1 MDENRVRLWPALAG
15 VLLNPVE
22 TYEKLAGEERP
33 PFLGAAFLFTGISL
47 ALALILIPKT
57 QAYALW
63 SLQHNPGVTPEQA
76 AAALALT
83 SILAVAGGVAGGLI
97 GPWLFWV
104 VIAGLLKLYDTLF
117 GGKGASFG
125 SLFAV
130 VVYGYSPA
138 LLGLVIITLIRLA
151 APVANY
157 QWVSVSLAALLPVQK
172 TFLYFFLAQ
181 CDPFSWWSLAL
192 WGTGGALAS
201 RNKISSTL
209 LYLLVVW
216 LVFALIGALIAVKS
230 AASIPG

>member
-1 MDENRVRLWPALAG
+1 MWELLWGILVNPGEAFG
-15 VLLNPVE
+15 ELLQQ
-22 TYEKLAGEERP
+22 ERP
-33 PFLGAAFLFTGISL
+33 SFLAAAFLFTGISL
-47 ALALILIPKT
+47 VLALILIPKT

-63 SLQHNPGVTPEQA
+63 SLQHNPSITPEQA
-76 AAALALT
+76 AAALTIT
-83 SILAVAGGVAGGLI
+83 SVSVVVGSVVSGLI
-97 GPWLFWV
+97 GPWLTWL
-104 VIAGLLKLYDTLF
+104 VIAGLLKLYDALF

-130 VVYGYSPA
+130 AVYGYSPA
-138 LLGLVIITLIRLA
+138 LLGLVIIALIRLA

-181 CDPFSWWSLAL
+181 CSPFTWWSLAL

-201 RNKISSTL
+201 RNKISNAL
-209 LYLLVVW
+209 LYLLVIW